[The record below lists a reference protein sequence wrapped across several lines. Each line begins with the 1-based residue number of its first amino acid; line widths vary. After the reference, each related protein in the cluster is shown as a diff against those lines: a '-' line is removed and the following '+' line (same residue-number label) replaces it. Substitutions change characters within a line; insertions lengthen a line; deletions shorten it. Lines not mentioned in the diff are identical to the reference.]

1 MAVRSVGDIFI
12 GGRRT
17 VRLTFPSTSDQE
29 RYAYSAKTD
38 DRPWPLH
45 ARQEASGREIFSAGA
60 DARAAACVQPRVH
73 RMRPNR
79 RVQGHDPRHDAAGRG
94 AAFGGRSRR
103 ADRVDLRRRAA
114 DVQAYRGAD
123 ARADRGSEASRD
135 DLHQRDPARA
145 LRQAGAAES
154 VPKLQPASR
163 RDARD
168 QRSRDRSGGA
178 FRHRREDDQDAEG
191 EGLPRAD
198 QHDGVPRDQRA
209 RSSRTWSS
217 S

>member
-1 MAVRSVGDIFI
+1 MVVRSVGDIFI
-12 GGRRT
+12 GGRRA
-17 VRLTFPSTSDQE
+17 VRLNFLQLRPGE
-29 RYAYSAKTD
+29 RIM
-38 DRPWPLH
+38 RIPL
-45 ARQEASGREIFSAGA
+45 RQMIDLGRYMRAEEASGRKIFSTGA

-94 AAFGGRSRR
+94 AAFGRRGRR

-145 LRQAGAAES
+145 IRQAGTAKS
-154 VPKLQPASR
+154 LSQLQPAPG

-168 QRSRDRSGGA
+168 QRSRGRSGRA
-178 FRHRREDDQDAEG
+178 FRHRA
-191 EGLPRAD
+191 
-198 QHDGVPRDQRA
+198 
-209 RSSRTWSS
+209 
-217 S
+217 